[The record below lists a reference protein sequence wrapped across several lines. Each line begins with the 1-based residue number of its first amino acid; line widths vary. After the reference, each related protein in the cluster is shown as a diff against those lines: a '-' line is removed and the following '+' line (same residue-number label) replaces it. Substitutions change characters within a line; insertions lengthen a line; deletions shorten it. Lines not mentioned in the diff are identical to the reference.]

1 MHVSTETRKH
11 TLPSARRTPACWHN
25 ARRTLATRMAHVA
38 FRITTCRNQACLHA
52 ATSSTSFD
60 SIIHPMDQG
69 KSTFNYMSI
78 GWLFRKI
85 FRKNRGQWRVGHP
98 YMGGGLLFR
107 EPPCITAL
115 TNCWH

>member
-1 MHVSTETRKH
+1 MHTCLNATGGAAERQVRH
-11 TLPSARRTPACWHN
+11 WPADARRVSKVRPAPSTTWS
-25 ARRTLATRMAHVA
+25 VA
-38 FRITTCRNQACLHA
+38 FKHVCMPTA

-85 FRKNRGQWRVGHP
+85 FRKNRGLWRVRHP
-98 YMGGGLLFR
+98 VESAPGDFF
-107 EPPCITAL
+107 CFK
-115 TNCWH
+115 

>member
-1 MHVSTETRKH
+1 MMLSNEVKHVLQLCTDACFNGNTETR
-11 TLPSARRTPACWHN
+11 TSVCWHN
-25 ARRTLATRMAHVA
+25 ARRPLATRMAHLA
-38 FRITTCRNQACLHA
+38 FRSTTCRIQACLHA

-85 FRKNRGQWRVGHP
+85 FRKNRGQWRVGHLE
-98 YMGGGLLFR
+98 YT
-107 EPPCITAL
+107 CT
-115 TNCWH
+115 